1 MLSTGKKELSPISR
15 FLIDRNGL
23 PGRLVLGFSADVA
36 ARLRR
41 EFQDDPKILAQI
53 DLLTRTDLIR
63 GSYFYPDEKE

>member
-23 PGRLVLGFSADVA
+23 PGRLVPGFSADVA